1 MTCDNITPLGYVFM
15 PHHIALWR
23 ARGVEANYQGQLKML
38 RNIHAADSQH
48 RNKQQ
53 CNQRKSNI

>member
-1 MTCDNITPLGYVFM
+1 M